1 MRQLLLIV
9 LVLVLAACQFSLPGG
24 PGGSDA
30 PPPENPIT
38 GEAIAVTNL
47 DAAPESVA
55 EFAPESV
62 AEPAPEPTLP
72 APAVPTAKSPEQLA
86 CERKGGSYVNVGQS
100 AARTCIRPTR
110 DNGKQCRRE
119 SDCEGACLARSQ
131 TCAPVTPMLGC
142 NDILQNDGRRV
153 TLCID

>member
-1 MRQLLLIV
+1 MRPLLPIA
-9 LVLVLAACQFSLPGG
+9 LVLVLAACQFFLPGK

-30 PPPENPIT
+30 PVPENPIA
-38 GEAIAVTNL
+38 GEAIAVTSL
-47 DAAPESVA
+47 DAAPESSA
-55 EFAPESV
+55 ESS

-72 APAVPTAKSPEQLA
+72 APAAPAVKSAEQIA
-86 CERKGGSYVNVGQS
+86 CERKGGSYANVGQS
-100 AARTCIRPTR
+100 TARTCIRPTR
-110 DNGKQCRRE
+110 DNGKQCKRE